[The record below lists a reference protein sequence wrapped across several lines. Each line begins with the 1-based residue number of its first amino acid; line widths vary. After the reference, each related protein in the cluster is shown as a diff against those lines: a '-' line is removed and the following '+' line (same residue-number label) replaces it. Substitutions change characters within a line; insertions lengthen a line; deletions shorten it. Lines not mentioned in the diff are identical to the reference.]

1 LLVSIIIPCYNVDE
15 YITEC
20 LKSCYN
26 QSYEHIEIICVDNN
40 SQDNTYSI
48 LHNEES
54 KGKIIFLEEK
64 RQGASAARNLGLS
77 VASGEWIQFLD
88 ADDLLCPDKILNQ
101 LELVEKYKCDLVY
114 ANFFTQKN
122 NGLKIK
128 SSINDKDIWFNLFE
142 GSLGNTCSN
151 LWKKNILYKIGLWNV
166 SLKSSQEYDLL
177 FKYLKYTENIYFD
190 KNYLTVIRQREF
202 GQISQSDLKGNW
214 TRYLELRLSIIE
226 YLSKKNPQYFKKNII
241 YYQNSLFDILRIL
254 YKFNRKL
261 AIDTFKSYFDK
272 DYMPK
277 SSLVTSTNYV
287 RFFRI
292 FGFKLMED
300 FKKLYDKIKINDI
313 NNNSKLQ

>member
-1 LLVSIIIPCYNVDE
+1 MLVSIIIPCFNVEE
-15 YITEC
+15 YISEC

-40 SQDNTYSI
+40 SQDNTYTI
-48 LHNEES
+48 LRNEES

-64 RQGASAARNLGLS
+64 RLGASAARNLGLS

-88 ADDLLCPDKILNQ
+88 ADDLLCPDKILHQ
-101 LELVEKYKCDLVY
+101 LELVKKYKCDLVY

-226 YLSKKNPQYFKKNII
+226 YLSKKNPQYFKKNTI

-261 AIDTFKSYFDK
+261 SIDTFKSYFDK

>member
-1 LLVSIIIPCYNVDE
+1 
-15 YITEC
+15 
-20 LKSCYN
+20 
-26 QSYEHIEIICVDNN
+26 
-40 SQDNTYSI
+40 
-48 LHNEES
+48 
-54 KGKIIFLEEK
+54 
-64 RQGASAARNLGLS
+64 
-77 VASGEWIQFLD
+77 
-88 ADDLLCPDKILNQ
+88 
-101 LELVEKYKCDLVY
+101 
-114 ANFFTQKN
+114 
-122 NGLKIK
+122 
-128 SSINDKDIWFNLFE
+128 
-142 GSLGNTCSN
+142 
-151 LWKKNILYKIGLWNV
+151 V

-214 TRYLELRLSIIE
+214 TRYLKLRLSIIE
-226 YLSKKNPQYFKKNII
+226 YLSKNNTQYFKKNIK

-272 DYMPK
+272 DYIPK

-287 RFFRI
+287 IFFRI

-313 NNNSKLQ
+313 YNNPKLQ